1 MPVINY
7 HSVDGL
13 LLGETGA
20 SGRRDYLP
28 DALGSTMGT
37 ADGTTGALKNEYR
50 YRPYGGFLLQGS
62 AEPDPAF
69 LWTGETGSRSSGAP
83 HAGQYNRARTYAR
96 ETGRW
101 TSVDPLWPD
110 ESAYGYV
117 GGNPTTFVD
126 PEGMR
131 PQVKGD
137 PHWSLKKPKRRV
149 RPGAGLMKCRSLTK
163 GNCFAC
169 ATKWY
174 KDNALYGPMKA
185 CDSAN
190 AWCGASNRCT
200 PIGTGRPKKSP
211 GCKSIDAVMDYAEY
225 LHTISDKLAHCYAVC
240 ATTRCFGIGAFHGIR
255 YPWEDDILDQ
265 AAEDYGLECAAKGS
279 RDLMRPSCL
288 DACANAVY
296 DLPSY

>member
-37 ADGTTGALKNEYR
+37 ADGTTGVLKNEYR

-101 TSVDPLWPD
+101 TSVDPLWPE
-110 ESAYGYV
+110 ESAFGYV
-117 GGNPTTFVD
+117 MGNPVTWTD
-126 PEGMR
+126 PEGER
-131 PQVKGD
+131 PQKPRWPKQKIVPRPGSLPPKGSPPWPGMLEGKPPPPGWWDRPRRDKCHGLGGGSGPGPDPCISCAQPISSIVGTRFQGGGTTNAKNNALRHCIAACEVAERCGTECAVAVSIAVEIALKNLYPPHYFGDMQNDLYNDGYGIGIVNSPPKGD
-137 PHWSLKKPKRRV
+137 CEASCRLAYGRGRLKK
-149 RPGAGLMKCRSLTK
+149 
-163 GNCFAC
+163 
-169 ATKWY
+169 
-174 KDNALYGPMKA
+174 
-185 CDSAN
+185 
-190 AWCGASNRCT
+190 
-200 PIGTGRPKKSP
+200 
-211 GCKSIDAVMDYAEY
+211 
-225 LHTISDKLAHCYAVC
+225 
-240 ATTRCFGIGAFHGIR
+240 
-255 YPWEDDILDQ
+255 
-265 AAEDYGLECAAKGS
+265 
-279 RDLMRPSCL
+279 
-288 DACANAVY
+288 
-296 DLPSY
+296 